1 VITYEYPLNE
11 RVRTLL
17 RLEDLYDRVTFFL
30 KHDTPHDHHA
40 CLTGMFE
47 ILEVAGRADL
57 KSDLLQELDRQRTF
71 LDALR
76 ANPAISEEKLDLILR
91 DIDRAFTNLHGL
103 SGKTGQLLRENEW
116 LMAIKQRASIP
127 GGTSEFDLPSYHYWM
142 HRPVEARRGDLLT
155 WMHPLD
161 PIHDALS
168 IVLRVLR
175 ESGRTVA
182 LVATQGVFSQG
193 PSEKP
198 AQMLRLTLPEALAC
212 VPEISANKYALNI
225 RFLVPE
231 GVQKSRVF
239 EHDVAFELAFCNL

>member
-1 VITYEYPLNE
+1 
-11 RVRTLL
+11 
-17 RLEDLYDRVTFFL
+17 
-30 KHDTPHDHHA
+30 
-40 CLTGMFE
+40 
-47 ILEVAGRADL
+47 
-57 KSDLLQELDRQRTF
+57 
-71 LDALR
+71 
-76 ANPAISEEKLDLILR
+76 
-91 DIDRAFTNLHGL
+91 
-103 SGKTGQLLRENEW
+103 
-116 LMAIKQRASIP
+116 
-127 GGTSEFDLPSYHYWM
+127 M
-142 HRPVEARRGDLLT
+142 HRPVEARRADLLT
-155 WMHPLD
+155 WMQPLD
-161 PIHDALS
+161 PIHDALA

-182 LVATQGVFSQG
+182 LVATQGVFQQG